1 MEILQQPEE
10 VVSAYAP
17 ILIEVSENT
26 IVPTSTMVAVVQVQ
40 RDADERWI
48 SIGEKQQQAYRNAPI
63 FRFEVSEFLQ
73 RELTHDYPQRSGSKV
88 LIEYNESALSFR
100 IQIKH
105 YIAGVYQT
113 AIYSDTCTAV
123 NTIPDDRTN
132 TSLSDFIFVD
142 ADVNDFLTRNKN
154 QLLRQNEH
162 LQFHFLWN
170 EGQITT
176 KGKMIKYP
184 LSGSPST
191 SDIDILTYSHETAAF
206 QGFDTAGTLTSTPTL
221 SYTNSEL
228 ARITGSDG
236 KEYVGVK
243 IDASN
248 QYVEIP
254 STDVGDKFKFEV
266 FMQEA
271 GNIYL
276 TFIGASSGENQA
288 CVIGYNTKTSSDI
301 PASTTAIRVE
311 NKTSSDCWLVYANIV
326 EAGQNQIPLNRG
338 ILYIDEY
345 DVTLEK
351 IELYIQNDTDAVSE
365 VLTVRMGGCSNGKRL
380 AWLSKRG
387 TMEHYTFTWGDS
399 SERSVEKSKI
409 LTEEL
414 IPIGESRGIKTPF
427 AQSQD
432 VTTVYTYHET
442 NENMNWLAEIA
453 ESPEVYLVDSYD
465 VRTPVDVIT
474 TNFPLGG
481 RRLRQGSISFRP
493 SYYNKI
499 QNG

>member
-17 ILIEVSENT
+17 ILVEVSENT
-26 IVPTSTMVAVVQVQ
+26 IVSTSTMVAVVQVQ

-48 SIGEKQQQAYRNAPI
+48 NVGEKQQQAYRNAPI

-73 RELTHDYPQRSGSKV
+73 RELTHDYPYQEGSKV
-88 LIEYNESALSFR
+88 IIEYNESALNFR

-123 NTIPDDRTN
+123 NTIPEDRTN
-132 TSLSDFIFVD
+132 TSLEDYIFVD
-142 ADVNDFLTRNKN
+142 ADVNNFLTKNKD
-154 QLLRQNEH
+154 QILRKDEH

-170 EGQITT
+170 EGQINTV
-176 KGKMIKYP
+176 GKLKKYP
-184 LSGSPST
+184 LSGSVTT
-191 SDIDILTYSHETAAF
+191 SDIDILAYSHETAAF
-206 QGFDTAGTLTSTPTL
+206 QGFDTAGTLSSTPTL
-221 SYTNSEL
+221 TYTSAEL
-228 ARITGSDG
+228 ARITGSDS

-248 QYVEIP
+248 KYVDIP

-271 GNIYL
+271 GNIFL
-276 TFIGASSGENQA
+276 TFVDASTGDIHA
-288 CVIGYNTKTSSDI
+288 CTVGYNTKTSIDI
-301 PASTTAIRVE
+301 PSGTTAIRVE
-311 NKTSSDCWLVYANIV
+311 NKTASDCWLVYANIV
-326 EAGQNQIPLNRG
+326 EAGQDSMQLNRG
-338 ILYIDEY
+338 ILYVDEY
-345 DVTLEK
+345 DDTLEK

-380 AWLSKRG
+380 AWLAKSG

-399 SERSVEKSKI
+399 SERNVEKSKI
-409 LTEEL
+409 LTEQL
-414 IPIGESRGIKTPF
+414 VPIGESRGIKTPF

-432 VTTVYTYHET
+432 VTTVYTYFET
-442 NENMNWLAEIA
+442 NDNMEWLAEIA

-481 RRLRQGSISFRP
+481 RKLRQGSISFRP